1 MVKSKTQ
8 TLELMKILSD
18 PRRSKIL
25 HLASEKPVTVKYLA
39 EVLEEEPLR
48 LYYHVKKLLKADLL
62 EVAETR
68 QLGNLTEKYYQTI
81 NFTDTIYQGDY
92 EEQAEH
98 LELTLSLVHQKLDPG
113 LLLYKKA
120 LEKIRE
126 ENDAEKKAE
135 KLPYQVM
142 INSGTD
148 RMTGKEWRKLNE
160 KVSKVLGKSEEDEE
174 WPQVPLDTRD
184 DEEGTYQYVLI
195 SYKIEDAEK
204 LGIIQSDDGKK
215 G

>member
-1 MVKSKTQ
+1 MVKSKKQ

-25 HLASEKPVTVKYLA
+25 LLASEKPVTVKYLA

-48 LYYHVKKLLKADLL
+48 LYYHVKKLLNAELL
-62 EVAETR
+62 EVVETR

-92 EEQAEH
+92 EEQSEH
-98 LELTLSLVHQKLDPG
+98 LELTLSLIHQKLDPG
-113 LLLYKKA
+113 LLLYRKA

-126 ENDAEKKAE
+126 ELSSGKKVE
-135 KLPYQVM
+135 KLPYQVS
-142 INSGTD
+142 INTGSD

-160 KVSKVLGKSEEDEE
+160 KLSKVMGNIQDDEE
-174 WPQVPLDTRD
+174 WPQVPLDEK
-184 DEEGTYQYVLI
+184 DEEVGTYQYLLV
-195 SYKIEDAEK
+195 SYRIEDAEK
-204 LGIIQSDDGKK
+204 LGIIDSED
-215 G
+215 

>member
-25 HLASEKPVTVKYLA
+25 HLATEKPVTVKYLA
-39 EVLEEEPLR
+39 EELNEDPLR

-62 EVAETR
+62 EVVETR

-81 NFTDTIYQGDY
+81 NYTDTIYQGDY

-98 LELTLSLVHQKLDPG
+98 LELTLSFVHQKLDPG
-113 LLLYKKA
+113 LHLYQKA
-120 LEKIRE
+120 LEKIRNE
-126 ENDAEKKAE
+126 QEAGKKAE
-135 KLPYQVM
+135 RLPYQVM

-160 KVSKVLGKSEEDEE
+160 KISKAMGNVEEDEE
-174 WPQVPLDTRD
+174 WPQIPLNAKD
-184 DEEGTYQYVLI
+184 DEEGTYQYVLV
-195 SYKIEDAEK
+195 SYRIEDAED
-204 LGIIQSDDGKK
+204 LGIIKSEDGK
-215 G
+215 